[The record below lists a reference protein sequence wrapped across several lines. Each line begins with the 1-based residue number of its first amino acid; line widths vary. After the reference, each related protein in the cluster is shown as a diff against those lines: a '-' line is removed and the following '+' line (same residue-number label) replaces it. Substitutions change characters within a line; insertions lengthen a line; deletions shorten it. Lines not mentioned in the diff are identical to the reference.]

1 MTDVTETTDTGL
13 RDSSDRS
20 DRSDRTESSSTV
32 AWLRWIAL
40 AEALSYLLLLVAVVA
55 KRGFDQP
62 EGVSVMGPIH
72 GMLFLA
78 YIGLVLLARDEL
90 RWGARQTIVA
100 ILASVVPFGSL
111 AVERRMIPGH

>member
-1 MTDVTETTDTGL
+1 MTSVTHVALGGG
-13 RDSSDRS
+13 RDGHQL
-20 DRSDRTESSSTV
+20 TIWCV
-32 AWLRWIAL
+32 
-40 AEALSYLLLLVAVVA
+40 LLLVAVVA

-90 RWGARQTIVA
+90 RWGARQTIVT
-100 ILASVVPFGSL
+100 ILASAVPFGSL
-111 AVERRMIPGH
+111 AVERRPIPPSGNA